1 MSSLIH
7 CFIIDHQYG
16 LVFNPESICL
26 LRQQHRIIGSFTGNL
41 PQFPRQNQ
49 QLGIPFQLSLQQCHL
64 LSTHNIISMYEIVCP
79 IIDTQEDHL
88 VYLTQKLDHDFQ
100 QQKIT
105 NGHERI
111 NEILLNRHS
120 ILQSNRHSSFENSSE
135 TDSFISSLLET
146 NNAWQNSSRS
156 MDEHERNILLYIIKQ
171 RLQQFT
177 LDHMFITQP
186 FESIRTNLSLNTIT
200 ADQLKQYL
208 TSPLQQLQCDVFA
221 DLYSKNY
228 WISDGL
234 KFGGDYLVY
243 LDDPSKC
250 HSSFIVTC
258 LLRNEVDSN
267 STMIPLTHLI
277 ARCRVAVNVKKISV
291 LATRKS
297 PSEIEYLTVSWNGF

>member
-1 MSSLIH
+1 MTAPIH
-7 CFIIDHQYG
+7 CFLIDNQYG
-16 LVFNPESICL
+16 LIFNPESVRL
-26 LRQQHRIIGSFTGNL
+26 LRQQHRIIGLLTGNL
-41 PQFPRQNQ
+41 PQYPRQNQ
-49 QLGIPFQLSLQQCHL
+49 QLGIPLQLSLQQCHF
-64 LSTHNIISMYEIVCP
+64 LSTRNIISMYQIVFP
-79 IIDTQEDHL
+79 ITDKQEDHL
-88 VYLTQKLDHDFQ
+88 AYLTELDNKFQ
-100 QQKIT
+100 DQKIT

-111 NEILLNRHS
+111 TEILLNRDY
-120 ILQSNRHSSFENSSE
+120 ILQSNRHSSFGDNSE
-135 TDSFISSLLET
+135 LDPVISSLLAT

-156 MDEHERNILLYIIKQ
+156 MDDHERHVLLHIIKQ

-177 LDHMFITQP
+177 IDQMLITQP
-186 FESIRTNLSLNTIT
+186 LESIRSDHFLQSIT

-228 WISDGL
+228 WISDGM

-243 LDDPSKC
+243 LDNPSKC

-258 LLRNEVDSN
+258 FLRNEVHTN
-267 STMIPLTHLI
+267 STAIPLTHLI

-297 PSEIEYLTVSWNGF
+297 TNEIEYLTINWNGF